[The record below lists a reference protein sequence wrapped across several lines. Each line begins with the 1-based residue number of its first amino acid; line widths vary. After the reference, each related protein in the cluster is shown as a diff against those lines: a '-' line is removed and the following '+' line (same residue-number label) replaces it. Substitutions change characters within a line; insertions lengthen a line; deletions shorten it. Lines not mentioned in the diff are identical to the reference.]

1 MISSPN
7 LCMARYI
14 RNYFQ
19 TGEMPPEGTVCEVNE
34 RPFIGV
40 TKPPEENEEA
50 LFEQLRSH
58 ARNMPV

>member
-1 MISSPN
+1 
-7 LCMARYI
+7 MARYI